1 MDLAKS
7 EVFLKIAQSSKIKI
21 RVEVLTVT
29 GTMCKICSKATKKT
43 VFIVNFRQIVLV
55 FSNIVLGFPFLILNK

>member
-29 GTMCKICSKATKKT
+29 GAMCKICSKATKKT
-43 VFIVNFRQIVLV
+43 VFINFRQIVLV